1 MLCSTKTLYIGKGQN
16 RTSGLYSVIFPAGII
31 RVPFNVS
38 ITNDNILEVNA
49 KFDLTINQSSLPIN
63 VSTGSVYQATVTIS
77 DDDGK

>member
-1 MLCSTKTLYIGKGQN
+1 M
-16 RTSGLYSVIFPAGII
+16 I

-38 ITNDNILEVNA
+38 ITNDNILKVNA

-63 VSTGSVYQATVTIS
+63 VSTGSVYQATVTIL